1 MTRLDITLPESLQSF
16 VEEQVTSRGYGT
28 ASEYIQDLISED
40 KEHREIEAKLLE
52 ALDEEPSEMTAAD
65 WEGLRKRV
73 AQAGRG
79 RGA

>member
-1 MTRLDITLPESLQSF
+1 MTRLDITLPESLKSF

-28 ASEYIQDLISED
+28 PSEYIQDLIYED

-52 ALDEEPSEMTAAD
+52 ALDEEPSEMTATD

>member
-1 MTRLDITLPESLQSF
+1 MTRLDITLPESLKSF

-28 ASEYIQDLISED
+28 ASEYIQELIHED
-40 KEHREIEAKLLE
+40 KEHQEIEAKLLE

-79 RGA
+79 QDA